1 MSGNDRRPMVFFDG
15 AGGLALGRSVA
26 CRDGGEPVTSR
37 RRIAY
42 GAWMSGAGAFSR
54 ARRASSNRP
63 RAPATSAA
71 NMRAGAGG
79 HSTSPL
85 PEVPVNVGRP
95 TKVTSM
101 VTGSVTAITLL
112 LPWRP
117 PTVVGGGTGLDIL
130 LILDVALDHC

>member
-26 CRDGGEPVTSR
+26 FRDVGEPVTSR

-42 GAWMSGAGAFSR
+42 GAWMLGAGAFSR
-54 ARRASSNRP
+54 ARRASSHRP

-71 NMRAGAGG
+71 NMRACAWG

-85 PEVPVNVGRP
+85 PALLVHVGRP
-95 TKVTSM
+95 TKMS
-101 VTGSVTAITLL
+101 
-112 LPWRP
+112 
-117 PTVVGGGTGLDIL
+117 
-130 LILDVALDHC
+130 